1 MFSLLYHNQN
11 PINIVFITI
20 YIDNI
25 TVWRYTYSGDVMRG
39 IDLNCPI
46 TYKHSS
52 LRFFEE
58 NECYINRVC
67 RDDVLLLVYEGTLR
81 FTENG
86 KEYAITPGQYHIHQQ
101 GSLQRGHSPCD
112 SPKYLY
118 VHFLGSWT
126 DQGETLPYTGEFDYP
141 EMKELLEQLDRM
153 AHEKYTLAEQ
163 SALFLQILSMLYR
176 KGQIPAK
183 GNEMAAYLRQ
193 NYRQNITL
201 AQLSQ
206 EFHYSK
212 NQIIHIFKEN
222 FDQTPV
228 TYLNHI
234 RLQRALH
241 LLEATSRTTEE
252 ISQACGFQN
261 YSHFYRLFLRQ
272 TGVSPAAWRKN
283 RRLALL

>member
-1 MFSLLYHNQN
+1 
-11 PINIVFITI
+11 
-20 YIDNI
+20 
-25 TVWRYTYSGDVMRG
+25 MRG
-39 IDLNCPI
+39 INLNCPLV
-46 TYKHSS
+46 YKHSS
-52 LRFFEE
+52 LRFFAE
-58 NECYINRVC
+58 NECHIDRLC

-86 KEYAITPGQYHIHQQ
+86 KEYAITPGQYHIQQQ
-101 GSLQRGHSPCD
+101 GSTQRGHCPSD

-118 VHFLGSWT
+118 VHFLGTWA
-126 DQGETLPYTGEFDYP
+126 DHGETLPYTGEFDYP

-163 SALFLQILSMLYR
+163 SALFLQILSILYR
-176 KGQIPAK
+176 KGQNPAK

-201 AQLSQ
+201 TQLAQ

-228 TYLNHI
+228 TYLNHV

-241 LLEATSRTTEE
+241 LLEATSRTTVE
-252 ISQACGFQN
+252 IAQACGFQN
-261 YSHFYRLFLRQ
+261 YSHFHRLFLRK
-272 TGVSPAAWRKN
+272 TGVSPAIWRKN
-283 RRLALL
+283 RRLMLL